1 MKIFFFLMF
10 NFSCKWNQVILL
22 IFFNRSQTTIAFMSA
37 CSALLSNS
45 YISAHYFIEF
55 FVYSIRY
62 TFLLRLITVI
72 IISPYIL
79 VFWIDWICMSQQV
92 YLASCILLAVQ
103 IKQFIMLFIR
113 VTKRFRIYVL
123 FLQTLQVFMNYL
135 IL

>member
-10 NFSCKWNQVILL
+10 DFSSKWNQVILL
-22 IFFNRSQTTIAFMSA
+22 IFFNRSQTTIAFMST
-37 CSALLSNS
+37 CSTLLSNS
-45 YISAHYFIEF
+45 YISAHYFIKF

-72 IISPYIL
+72 IISPYVL
-79 VFWIDWICMSQQV
+79 VFWIDRICMSQQV

-103 IKQFIMLFIR
+103 IKQLIMLFIR
-113 VTKRFRIYVL
+113 VTKRFCIYV
-123 FLQTLQVFMNYL
+123 FFFQTLQVFVNYL

>member
-10 NFSCKWNQVILL
+10 DFSSKWNQVILL
-22 IFFNRSQTTIAFMSA
+22 IFFNRSQTTIAFMSN
-37 CSALLSNS
+37 CSTLLSNS
-45 YISAHYFIEF
+45 YISAHYFIKF

-72 IISPYIL
+72 IISPYVL
-79 VFWIDWICMSQQV
+79 VFWIDRICMSQQV

-103 IKQFIMLFIR
+103 IKQLIMLFIR
-113 VTKRFRIYVL
+113 VTKRFRINVL
-123 FLQTLQVFMNYL
+123 FLQTLQVFVNYL

>member
-37 CSALLSNS
+37 CSTLLSNS
-45 YISAHYFIEF
+45 YISAHYFIKF

-72 IISPYIL
+72 IISPYVL
-79 VFWIDWICMSQQV
+79 VFWIDRICMSQQV

-103 IKQFIMLFIR
+103 IKQLIMLFIR
-113 VTKRFRIYVL
+113 VTKRFCIYV
-123 FLQTLQVFMNYL
+123 FFFQTLQVFVNYL